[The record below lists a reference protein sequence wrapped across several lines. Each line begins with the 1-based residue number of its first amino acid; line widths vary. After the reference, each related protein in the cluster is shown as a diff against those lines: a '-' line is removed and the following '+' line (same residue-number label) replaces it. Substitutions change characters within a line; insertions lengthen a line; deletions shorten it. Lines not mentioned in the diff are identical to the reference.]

1 MSQTERAAE
10 LVERRVETSGATLEL
25 VRRGEALDVVLDGRR
40 VVSSDVRR
48 SEQSLIELATAPLR
62 GRDDV
67 TLLVAGL
74 GMGFTVRAALDAPGM
89 KVTRVDVVE
98 QSQAMID
105 WEAQHFCALN
115 GDALKDPRVKLHA
128 TDLATFLKQ
137 VRLAAPGELPT
148 EGWLALILDIDDGA
162 KLPSR
167 PGNENFYTDEG
178 LERLEGPMKPGGV
191 IALWSPERDLELLQR
206 LAARF
211 QNVAEVVV
219 PVEFPDKMVMDYVYR
234 GRRHPPPQDP
244 AKAN

>member
-1 MSQTERAAE
+1 MASE
-10 LVERRVETSGATLEL
+10 LCDRQVEEAGRVLEL
-25 VRRGEALDVVLDGRR
+25 HRRGEAYDVIIDGKIAFQ
-40 VVSSDVRR
+40 SDQRR
-48 SEQSLIELATAPLR
+48 SERSLVELALAPLR

-67 TLLVAGL
+67 AVLLAGL
-74 GMGFTVRAALDAPGM
+74 GMGYALRALLDYQV
-89 KVTRVDVVE
+89 KRVDVVE
-98 QSQAMID
+98 SSKAILD
-105 WEAQHFCALN
+105 WNARFFAALN